1 MLMHLSRTQ
10 GLAAWL
16 LTVAV
21 AIVAALIGGVVT
33 VSAGNVTLWLVAAF
47 VPCVVILRLWP
58 DAPAQTV
65 GDVLHA
71 ANTPGALRP

>member
-1 MLMHLSRTQ
+1 MLKHMSRTQ

-21 AIVAALIGGVVT
+21 AIVAALVGGVA
-33 VSAGNVTLWLVAAF
+33 VSGGNVTMWLVAAF